1 MGAVNAAEPGRPLE
15 VQASVSHSGCG
26 LEPVPLEIA
35 MCAKEWT

>member
-1 MGAVNAAEPGRPLE
+1 MGAVSAAEPVDLE
-15 VQASVSHSGCG
+15 VQASVSRSGCG